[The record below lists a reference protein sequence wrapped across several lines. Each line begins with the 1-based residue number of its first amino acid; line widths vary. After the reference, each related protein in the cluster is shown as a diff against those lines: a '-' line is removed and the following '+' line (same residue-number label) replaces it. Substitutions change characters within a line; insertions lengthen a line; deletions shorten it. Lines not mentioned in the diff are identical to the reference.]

1 MLEYDGTWAEA
12 VTTDT
17 QRIARGL
24 RQRDIAL
31 LHDLVEYQF
40 RLVRYLIY
48 LRRENLKLGGLMT
61 WSELGLMIFLR
72 AINSPQSVYLV
83 ALIPF
88 VVGFALLAY
97 SYLCSQ
103 EEQIRRHCLGQV
115 LRPSRS
121 KRRLVG
127 G

>member
-12 VTTDT
+12 VTTDA

-31 LHDLVEYQF
+31 LHDLVEQYQF

-61 WSELGLMIFLR
+61 LLVGVGLMIFLR

-88 VVGFALLAY
+88 LVCFALLAY
-97 SYLCSQ
+97 SYFF
-103 EEQIRRHCLGQV
+103 
-115 LRPSRS
+115 LRKGRFD
-121 KRRLVG
+121 
-127 G
+127 